1 MDTAA
6 LQAKATDIRKDILTM
21 ITEAG
26 SGHPGGSLSCT
37 DILTALYFGGVMD
50 YNPADP
56 HKPGRDRFILAK
68 GHAAPALYATLA
80 HAGFFPTDELYTLRK
95 LGTRLQGHPDSNLL
109 PGVEVSTGS
118 LGQGLSVAAGLAAGL
133 RLTGEDGLVFTVL
146 GDGECEEGQVWEA
159 AMFAA
164 HRKLDN
170 LIAIIDRNG
179 LQIDG
184 STEEVCDPGDIA
196 AKFQAFGWD
205 AREVDGHDIP
215 ALIEA
220 LGQAKADR
228 DGKPHAFIARTV
240 KGKGVSFMEG
250 QAGWHGKAPNAEQ
263 LAQALADLGYDGGEE
278 ACRG

>member
-1 MDTAA
+1 MRRGASFPEGLLCALSDGGPRVAA
-6 LQAKATDIRKDILTM
+6 MGDPRVRDLYRMLWIPLVGVLFCAFIAGLTWDPVAAYEGEM
-21 ITEAG
+21 RSSINDALSIAAG
-26 SGHPGGSLSCT
+26 
-37 DILTALYFGGVMD
+37 A
-50 YNPADP
+50 
-56 HKPGRDRFILAK
+56 
-68 GHAAPALYATLA
+68 
-80 HAGFFPTDELYTLRK
+80 
-95 LGTRLQGHPDSNLL
+95 
-109 PGVEVSTGS
+109 
-118 LGQGLSVAAGLAAGL
+118 AAGLKL
-133 RLTGEDGLVFTVL
+133 DGKPQTVFALL
-146 GDGECEEGQVWEA
+146 GDGECQEGQVWEA

-179 LQIDG
+179 LQIGG

-196 AKFQAFGWD
+196 AKFQTFGWD

-215 ALIEA
+215 ALVEA

-228 DGKPHAFIARTV
+228 GGKPHAFIARTV